1 MVQEIEFIPQ
11 KPKPGDQINI
21 KIKGAYEERVPIEI
35 DYEQIVPIVD
45 NAFIVEMNKVQV
57 PWSKNR
63 LFIEAKNVATMK
75 VAAKF
80 LFWIYKN
87 VEVVNGVAQYTLKD
101 IPKGTYNV
109 KLNGTVLQ
117 GTSKVT
123 IKITA
128 FSELQLDEAGSC
140 IYAFHS
146 NPKQGGNLAV
156 KCNQIEKKV
165 EIKHPEQ

>member
-1 MVQEIEFIPQ
+1 MVQEIEFIPS
-11 KPKPGDQINI
+11 KPKPGDQIDI
-21 KIKGAYEERVPIEI
+21 KIKGECDERVPVEI
-35 DYEQIVPIVD
+35 NYEQIVPIVD

-63 LFIEAKNVATMK
+63 LFIEAKNVATMN

-80 LFWIYKN
+80 LLWIYKKA
-87 VEVVNGVAQYTLKD
+87 EVVNGVAQYTLRD
-101 IPKGTYNV
+101 VPKGNYNV
-109 KLNGTVLQ
+109 KLNGSVLP
-117 GTSKVT
+117 GTSNVT

-140 IYAFHS
+140 VYTFHS

-156 KCNQIEKKV
+156 KCNQIEKCI
-165 EIKHPEQ
+165 EIKQPEQ

>member
-1 MVQEIEFIPQ
+1 LVQEIEFIPQ

-21 KIKGAYEERVPIEI
+21 KIKGECEERVPVEI
-35 DYEQIVPIVD
+35 DYEQIVPIID
-45 NAFIVEMNKVQV
+45 NTFIVEMNKVQV

-75 VAAKF
+75 IAAKF

-101 IPKGTYNV
+101 VPNGTYNV
-109 KLNGTVLQ
+109 KLKGTVLQ
-117 GTSKVT
+117 GTSNVT

-140 IYAFHS
+140 IYTFHS
-146 NPKQGGNLAV
+146 NPNQGGNLAV

-165 EIKHPEQ
+165 EIKQEQ